1 LQSIL
6 AQALL
11 QSTET
16 IHSLT
21 VRCPLDVCWNVQ
33 LLMQIKI
40 VLILHCKILLGTEVE
55 EPEQGLGWA
64 AVRGELEKW
73 LDVEQIKLA

>member
-1 LQSIL
+1 MQSIL

-21 VRCPLDVCWNVQ
+21 VRCPLDVSWNVQ

-40 VLILHCKILLGTEVE
+40 VLILHYKILLGTEVE
-55 EPEQGLGWA
+55 EPEQGLGRA

>member
-1 LQSIL
+1 
-6 AQALL
+6 
-11 QSTET
+11 
-16 IHSLT
+16 
-21 VRCPLDVCWNVQ
+21 
-33 LLMQIKI
+33 MQIKI